1 MRFYP
6 PELGNIL
13 DLVIGRIQL
22 DDLVVQLICV
32 RDGGNGLAMLSDCG
46 KQLLAISGWVVCVWS
61 TTYSTILN
69 QTCLSRY
76 QGICGL
82 ADIVAA
88 ILESP
93 LT

>member
-22 DDLVVQLICV
+22 RQ
-32 RDGGNGLAMLSDCG
+32 
-46 KQLLAISGWVVCVWS
+46 AIKVADSI
-61 TTYSTILN
+61 TTNSTILN